1 MEILDPPPVS
11 LAEKT
16 FPEVQKIMSPSNL
29 TAIAT
34 IIVGFIAPYV
44 TEYVQ
49 SPEIVQFLLDGLH
62 KVILALAVGVF
73 AWVGSTPY
81 NERVTRIVSAVIRYV
96 EDKRDTSKPDDEQ
109 NLELRKLA
117 IEIIKGEIGA
127 SSLGWRGLILK
138 VPVLGQWLIGRMV
151 DGAASGVKTVAAAK
165 TGAAALK
172 SVKTRNAS

>member
-1 MEILDPPPVS
+1 
-11 LAEKT
+11 
-16 FPEVQKIMSPSNL
+16 MSPSNL

-34 IIVGFIAPYV
+34 IIVGFIAPYI
-44 TEYVQ
+44 TEYIQAPDVA
-49 SPEIVQFLLDGLH
+49 QFVLDGLQQI
-62 KVILALAVGVF
+62 ILAAAVAVF

-96 EDKRDTSKPDDEQ
+96 EDKRDASKPEDEQ

-138 VPVLGQWLIGRMV
+138 VPILGQWLIGRMV
-151 DGAASGVKTVAAAK
+151 DGAASGVKTVATAK

-172 SVKTRNAS
+172 AVKVKNAS